1 MPALSCWHWQRTWKA
16 EIGRFGLIHG
26 RIEIKLPGILA
37 GGVNGKYTADDIE
50 RFRAKAYLLK
60 FEVSQTYYTRP
71 LEEMVEI
78 CNGVG
83 GKGNF
88 LNPVLNFVYS
98 NYQASSTGHD
108 EEYFVGGN
116 GKDRLKADRHFKGN
130 MLKEWKRKTTGF
142 QSDSAKGEG
151 GKTFDYWSI

>member
-1 MPALSCWHWQRTWKA
+1 MAT
-16 EIGRFGLIHG
+16 
-26 RIEIKLPGILA
+26 
-37 GGVNGKYTADDIE
+37 YTAEDIA
-50 RFRAKAYLLK
+50 RFRAKAFLLK
-60 FEVSQTYYTRP
+60 FEVSPTYYSRP
-71 LEEMVEI
+71 LKEMVEI

-98 NYQASSTGHD
+98 NYQGSSTGHD

-130 MLKEWKRKTTGF
+130 MLKEWKKNYSWLSRLIRPKAREEKLLIMGAY
-142 QSDSAKGEG
+142 SALRMLGHNYFNYATSEEMEKDTPKEA
-151 GKTFDYWSI
+151 KE

>member
-1 MPALSCWHWQRTWKA
+1 MA
-16 EIGRFGLIHG
+16 
-26 RIEIKLPGILA
+26 
-37 GGVNGKYTADDIE
+37 KYTADDIE

-60 FEVSQTYYTRP
+60 FEVSQTYYFRP

-130 MLKEWKRKTTGF
+130 MLKEWKRNYNWLSRLIRPKAKEEKLLIIGAY
-142 QSDSAKGEG
+142 SALRLLGHNYFNYVTDEERDKDTPKEA
-151 GKTFDYWSI
+151 KE